1 MAVGDRNDPYAQF
14 NFVVEIDGV
23 EVAGFTEVGGLAAES
38 DVIEYREG
46 NEQATVRKLPGLRKY
61 SNVTLK
67 RGYTQSTA
75 LWDWR
80 KTSEDG
86 QTERLDGAIVL
97 MDEARSPVLRWPNPT
112 LEGGIDLE
120 RVVVPGTLQFRMG
133 LGLEGFLLGA
143 QTDPPLLAPSLVPVP
158 VMSLAFMPKAPS
170 FARLSVSGGYLWY
183 TDGGTWHN
191 GWTARASLV
200 IGVGF

>member
-86 QTERLDGAIVL
+86 QTERRDGAIVL
-97 MDEARSPVLRWPNPT
+97 MDEARSPVLRW
-112 LEGGIDLE
+112 L
-120 RVVVPGTLQFRMG
+120 FR
-133 LGLEGFLLGA
+133 
-143 QTDPPLLAPSLVPVP
+143 
-158 VMSLAFMPKAPS
+158 
-170 FARLSVSGGYLWY
+170 
-183 TDGGTWHN
+183 N
-191 GWTARASLV
+191 GWVSKYEGAALNSTTNEAAIESLE
-200 IGVGF
+200 IAHEGLTFESA

>member
-14 NFVVEIDGV
+14 NFVIEIDGV

-61 SNVTLK
+61 SNITLK
-67 RGYTQSTA
+67 RGYTQSAA

-86 QTERLDGAIVL
+86 QTERRDGAIVL
-97 MDEARSPVLRWPNPT
+97 MDEDRSPVLRW
-112 LEGGIDLE
+112 L
-120 RVVVPGTLQFRMG
+120 FR
-133 LGLEGFLLGA
+133 
-143 QTDPPLLAPSLVPVP
+143 
-158 VMSLAFMPKAPS
+158 
-170 FARLSVSGGYLWY
+170 
-183 TDGGTWHN
+183 N
-191 GWTARASLV
+191 GWLSKYEGPALNSTTNEAAIESLE
-200 IGVGF
+200 IAHEGLTFESA